1 MSSLIYGIH
10 GVDSL
15 IVSDKAKEILVFK
28 KQNLNPKIEAIIVK
42 ANSKDIKVTFID
54 DLRLLPSCVKKVAN
68 HQNIFALEK
77 NTFKIYT
84 ENEIESLVPQD
95 KNAFILILDNV
106 QDPHNFGACIRS
118 AHSVGIDFIIIP
130 KDNSA
135 PINATVKKVACG
147 AAEHTKIVIVT
158 NLARAIEKLKKLGV
172 WIVGLASEAD
182 DSLYA
187 MNLTDPIAIVAGA
200 EGSGMRQRT
209 KASCDFLANLPMLGE
224 VSSLNVSVA
233 TGIALYETVRQ
244 RISII

>member
-10 GVDSL
+10 AVDSL
-15 IVSDKAKEILVFK
+15 IVSDHAKEILVFK

-54 DLRLLPSCVKKVAN
+54 DLKLLPSRVKKDAN

-77 NTFKIYT
+77 NTFKTYT
-84 ENEIESLVPQD
+84 ENDIESLVPQD

-118 AHSVGIDFIIIP
+118 AHSAGIDFIIIP

-135 PINATVKKVACG
+135 PINVTVKKVACG

-172 WIVGLASEAD
+172 WIVGLAGEAD
-182 DSLYA
+182 DNLYA
-187 MNLTDPIAIVAGA
+187 MNLADPIAIVAGA

>member
-15 IVSDKAKEILVFK
+15 ISDKAKEILVFK
-28 KQNLNPKIEAIIVK
+28 KQNLNHPKIEAIIVK

-54 DLRLLPSCVKKVAN
+54 DLRLLPSCVKKDAN

-106 QDPHNFGACIRS
+106 QDHHNFGACIRG

-182 DSLYA
+182 DSLYY
-187 MNLTDPIAIVAGA
+187 L
-200 EGSGMRQRT
+200 
-209 KASCDFLANLPMLGE
+209 L
-224 VSSLNVSVA
+224 
-233 TGIALYETVRQ
+233 
-244 RISII
+244 